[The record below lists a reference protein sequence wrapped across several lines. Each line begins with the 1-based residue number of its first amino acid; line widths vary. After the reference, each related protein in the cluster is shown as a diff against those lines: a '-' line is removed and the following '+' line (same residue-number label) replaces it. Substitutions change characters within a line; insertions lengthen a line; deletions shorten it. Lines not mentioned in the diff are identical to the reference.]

1 VHKVVHRTQRVHRI
15 VIPPSPDGDGVF
27 IQAHYTISENI
38 VEINRL
44 KVHTI
49 IDDYIGSDISDS
61 LDLISHLFMT
71 KLVESD
77 LNSIL

>member
-1 VHKVVHRTQRVHRI
+1 MHKVVHRTQKVHRI

-27 IQAHYTISENI
+27 IQAHYTISKNI

-44 KVHTI
+44 RVHTI
-49 IDDYIGSDISDS
+49 VDGYIGSDMSED

-71 KLVESD
+71 KLIESD
-77 LNSIL
+77 LNDIL